1 MSMSMSEQSSEMRR
15 DINMEPL
22 FTYRRQGRHARGAA
36 KIG

>member
-1 MSMSMSEQSSEMRR
+1 MAEQGWQKQR
-15 DINMEPL
+15 DINTKPL